1 MTTLIIAQLTIRE
14 TQRRRILWVALLM
27 GFLLL
32 IVFGLGFNEIYADMS
47 QAGLDAEQSG
57 LFVSML
63 LTAGLYAINFLVI
76 MMAVL
81 TSVTAISSEV
91 DSHTIETLLTKP
103 VRRWEIVMGKWIGYA
118 SLLVIYISGMIG
130 STLAIV
136 YWISGFI
143 AERILSG
150 MALMILEGVV
160 ILAVTI
166 TGGTRLSSLA
176 NGVLA
181 FMLYGIA
188 FIGGWVEQIGSM
200 LRNETAV
207 DIGIAISLLMPSE
220 ILWKRAVTM
229 FQPTLLDN
237 PMIAGPFAVASQPND
252 LMIVYA
258 LLYLG
263 GLILL
268 GLWSFSRR
276 DF

>member
-27 GFLLL
+27 GLLL
-32 IVFGLGFNEIYADMS
+32 LVVFGIGFNEIYADMTR
-47 QAGLDAEQSG
+47 AGLDPEQAG

-63 LTAGLYAINFLVI
+63 LTAGLYAINFLII

-91 DSHTIETLLTKP
+91 DTHTIETLLTKP
-103 VRRWEIVMGKWIGYA
+103 VRRWEIVMGKWVGYA
-118 SLLVIYISGMIG
+118 LLLAVYVVTMTGG
-130 STLAIV
+130 TLGIV
-136 YWISGFI
+136 YWISGYV
-143 AERILSG
+143 ADSVVTG
-150 MALMILEGVV
+150 MALMVLEGLL
-160 ILAVTI
+160 ILALTI

-176 NGVLA
+176 NGVMA

-188 FIGGWVEQIGSM
+188 FIGGWVEQIGAM

-207 DIGIAISLLMPSE
+207 DIGIAISLLLPSE
-220 ILWKRAVTM
+220 ILWKKAVTM
-229 FQPTLLDN
+229 FQPRLLDN
-237 PMIAGPFAVASQPND
+237 PLIAGPFAIASQPND
-252 LMIVYA
+252 LMIAYA
-258 LLYLG
+258 LLYLA

-268 GLWSFSRR
+268 GLWSFTRR